1 MAAGHVLLQDCG
13 VKRMPIVISSVRI
26 PIEESADEAVDKAIS
41 LLGISRRWIKDAYV
55 MKTSL
60 DARRRNH
67 MTLVCSVGVELTDPS
82 REPHLAARR
91 KNSSISYK
99 PREVLEIRFGVKKMK
114 ERPVVVGFGPAGMF
128 AALLL
133 ARNGYRPI
141 VYERGARVEDRVQ
154 AVEHFW
160 KTGMLNERTNVQF
173 GEGGAGTF
181 SDGKLTTRISD
192 SRCTFVLEELV
203 NHGAP
208 KEILQ
213 RSKPHIGTD
222 KLRSVVKNIREE
234 ILALGGEI
242 FFEKTLTGVE
252 HQGGNLRA
260 LLIEGQPIPCE
271 TAILAIGH
279 SARDTFMSLME
290 DGVFFEPKAFSVGVR
305 IEHLQKEIDKALFG
319 EYAGSPLVG
328 VGEYQLSYRKGNRGV
343 YTFCMCP
350 GGLVVPASSV
360 ADTVVTNG
368 MSEFARDQVNA
379 NAALV
384 VSVDRDDFGVRPQDP
399 IRFQERLEHSAFLA
413 GGGNYRAPV
422 QTVGRFLNHRS
433 GADFGKVTP
442 SYSLGVTPASLDDIL
457 PSFVTAMM
465 REGLMQFQR
474 RLPGFAAEDAVLTG
488 VETRTSSPVRM
499 TRGDRLESISVSGV
513 YPCGEGAGY
522 AGGIMSAAV
531 DGIRVAQEIM
541 KKYAPFD

>member
-1 MAAGHVLLQDCG
+1 
-13 VKRMPIVISSVRI
+13 
-26 PIEESADEAVDKAIS
+26 
-41 LLGISRRWIKDAYV
+41 
-55 MKTSL
+55 
-60 DARRRNH
+60 

-99 PREVLEIRFGVKKMK
+99 PREMLEIRFGVKKMK

-203 NHGAP
+203 NHRAP

-252 HQGGNLRA
+252 HQVGNLRA

-368 MSEFARDQVNA
+368 MSNSARDGENA
-379 NAALV
+379 NAALLV
-384 VSVDRDDFGVRPQDP
+384 TLTPEQFPDRSALGGMYWQRQ
-399 IRFQERLEHSAFLA
+399 LEQAAFLA
-413 GGGNYRAPV
+413 GGGNYHAPAQLV
-422 QTVGRFLNHRS
+422 SDFLARRPTTALGTVHPTYR
-433 GADFGKVTP
+433 P
-442 SYSLGVTPASLDDIL
+442 GVTLCDLHTVLPPDITAVLEQAL
-457 PSFVTAMM
+457 PVL
-465 REGLMQFQR
+465 EQK
-474 RLPGFAAEDAVLTG
+474 LPGFAAPDAVLTAP
-488 VETRTSSPVRM
+488 ETRSSAPVRIVRDAQFQSAL
-499 TRGDRLESISVSGV
+499 RGL

-522 AGGIMSAAV
+522 AGGITSAAV
-531 DGIRVAQEIM
+531 DGMKCAEALIAQ
-541 KKYAPFD
+541 YS

>member
-1 MAAGHVLLQDCG
+1 
-13 VKRMPIVISSVRI
+13 
-26 PIEESADEAVDKAIS
+26 
-41 LLGISRRWIKDAYV
+41 
-55 MKTSL
+55 
-60 DARRRNH
+60 

-99 PREVLEIRFGVKKMK
+99 PREMLEIRFGVKKMK

-141 VYERGARVEDRVQ
+141 VYERGACVEDRVQ

-252 HQGGNLRA
+252 HQVGNLRR
-260 LLIEGQPIPCE
+260 C
-271 TAILAIGH
+271 
-279 SARDTFMSLME
+279 
-290 DGVFFEPKAFSVGVR
+290 V
-305 IEHLQKEIDKALFG
+305 
-319 EYAGSPLVG
+319 
-328 VGEYQLSYRKGNRGV
+328 
-343 YTFCMCP
+343 
-350 GGLVVPASSV
+350 
-360 ADTVVTNG
+360 
-368 MSEFARDQVNA
+368 
-379 NAALV
+379 
-384 VSVDRDDFGVRPQDP
+384 
-399 IRFQERLEHSAFLA
+399 
-413 GGGNYRAPV
+413 
-422 QTVGRFLNHRS
+422 
-433 GADFGKVTP
+433 
-442 SYSLGVTPASLDDIL
+442 
-457 PSFVTAMM
+457 
-465 REGLMQFQR
+465 
-474 RLPGFAAEDAVLTG
+474 
-488 VETRTSSPVRM
+488 
-499 TRGDRLESISVSGV
+499 
-513 YPCGEGAGY
+513 
-522 AGGIMSAAV
+522 
-531 DGIRVAQEIM
+531 
-541 KKYAPFD
+541 

>member
-1 MAAGHVLLQDCG
+1 M
-13 VKRMPIVISSVRI
+13 
-26 PIEESADEAVDKAIS
+26 
-41 LLGISRRWIKDAYV
+41 
-55 MKTSL
+55 
-60 DARRRNH
+60 
-67 MTLVCSVGVELTDPS
+67 
-82 REPHLAARR
+82 
-91 KNSSISYK
+91 
-99 PREVLEIRFGVKKMK
+99 
-114 ERPVVVGFGPAGMF
+114 
-128 AALLL
+128 
-133 ARNGYRPI
+133 
-141 VYERGARVEDRVQ
+141 
-154 AVEHFW
+154 
-160 KTGMLNERTNVQF
+160 
-173 GEGGAGTF
+173 
-181 SDGKLTTRISD
+181 
-192 SRCTFVLEELV
+192 
-203 NHGAP
+203 
-208 KEILQ
+208 
-213 RSKPHIGTD
+213 
-222 KLRSVVKNIREE
+222 
-234 ILALGGEI
+234 
-242 FFEKTLTGVE
+242 
-252 HQGGNLRA
+252 
-260 LLIEGQPIPCE
+260 
-271 TAILAIGH
+271 
-279 SARDTFMSLME
+279 
-290 DGVFFEPKAFSVGVR
+290 
-305 IEHLQKEIDKALFG
+305 
-319 EYAGSPLVG
+319 G

-350 GGLVVPASSV
+350 GGVVVPASSV

-433 GADFGKVTP
+433 GADFGRVTP